1 MTHKQL
7 SNGNVVNEHAA
18 HKLYVKQLELNSLLE
33 ITQAINSNL
42 PEASLYK
49 IFHFTILGNLN
60 VKKLA
65 LYVLDSNWECKVNY
79 GTKDNFKNKPLHK
92 KILKCTTV
100 CFPGKELQE
109 YDEFSVIIPVA
120 HKSNVLAYILA
131 GGFED
136 SENLKDNS
144 VISFLQTISSIII
157 VAVENKKLVRRELLQ
172 EAFKKELEIA
182 REVQAMLFP
191 KELPFN
197 DNLKIVASY
206 LPHLSIGG
214 DYYDYMPIDAD
225 NFLICVGDVSG
236 KGIPAALLMSNFQAC
251 LRTLVRQTCNLK
263 EIVTELNYGILNNAK
278 GERFIT
284 FFVAIIN
291 TKNKTINYINAG
303 HNPIFLVPANGKCQ
317 LLEKGTT
324 VLGAFK
330 DLPFLEDETLTYG
343 ENTLIFAYTDGLTET
358 CNDKNEEFGMERLE
372 KILRAKSRFEI
383 SKLHSGLLKKLDT
396 HKGAQNYADDIT
408 CLSCLIN

>member
-1 MTHKQL
+1 MTPKQL
-7 SNGNVVNEHAA
+7 LSGNVSSEHTA

-65 LYVLDSNWECKVNY
+65 LFVLDKSWECKVNY
-79 GTKDNFKNKPLHK
+79 GTKENFKNKTLNK
-92 KILKCTTV
+92 KILKCSTV
-100 CFPGKELQE
+100 CFPGKGLPD

-136 SENLKDNS
+136 SDNLKENS
-144 VISFLQTISSIII
+144 VISFLQTISSIIL
-157 VAVENKKLVRRELLQ
+157 VAIENKKLVRRELLQ

-197 DNLKIVASY
+197 DELKIVASY

-214 DYYDYMPIDAD
+214 DYYDYIPIDAD

-236 KGIPAALLMSNFQAC
+236 KGIPAALLMSNFQAS
-251 LRTLVRQTCNLK
+251 LRTLARQTCNLK
-263 EIVTELNYGILNNAK
+263 EIVTELNFGILNNAK

-291 TKNKTINYINAG
+291 TKKKTINYINAG
-303 HNPIFLVPANGKCQ
+303 HNPSYIIAESGKCQ

-330 DLPFLEDETLTYG
+330 DLPFLEEETLPYG
-343 ENTLIFAYTDGLTET
+343 PNTLLFVYTDGLIET

-383 SKLHSGLLKKLDT
+383 SKLHSALLKKLDT
-396 HKGAQNYADDIT
+396 YKGTQNYADDIT
-408 CLSCLIN
+408 CVSCLIK